1 MQKTFAKYQTPVL
14 LSVLIVAVTAVTVL
28 AGSSPSAVTE
38 MLIRMIAVVG
48 LYIFVGNSGIVSF
61 GHIGFMCIGAY
72 AAGWCTAQ
80 PMFKQM
86 MLSGLPVFLQENQY
100 PFPLALGLAIVLPM
114 MVAWLLG
121 VAIMRLSGMAAAI
134 ASFAFLMIVYSVYS
148 NWDSVTA
155 GVSTIVGI
163 PKVVGPWT
171 AFGFSVLA
179 IFIAWLFQNSRY
191 GLLLKA
197 CRDDAVAAQASAVH
211 LRRMRL
217 IAFVLSAGVTG
228 LAGGLYAQF
237 LGLLA
242 VESFY
247 LTLTFTV
254 IAMLVVGGM
263 SSLTGAVI
271 GVLAVTS
278 VIELLRALEGGVQ
291 VSTVT
296 LALPL
301 GSQEIGLGILLA
313 CALIFRP
320 SGLTGGH
327 ELRILR

>member
-1 MQKTFAKYQTPVL
+1 MQKTFAKYQTPIL
-14 LSVLIVAVTAVTVL
+14 LSGVVIAITATTILVS
-28 AGSSPSAVTE
+28 GSQSVVTE
-38 MLIRMIAVVG
+38 MLIRMIAVIG
-48 LYIFVGNSGIVSF
+48 LYIFVGNSGVISF

-72 AAGWCTAQ
+72 AAGWCAAQ

-86 MLSGLPVFLQENQY
+86 MLSGLPMILQEHQY
-100 PFPLALGLAIVLPM
+100 PMPVALTLSVLLPTVVAWVLGLAI
-114 MVAWLLG
+114 
-121 VAIMRLSGMAAAI
+121 MRLAGMAAAI

-163 PKVVGPWT
+163 PKAVGPWT
-171 AFGFSVLA
+171 ACLFAVGS
-179 IFIAWLFQNSRY
+179 IIAAYLFQISRY

-197 CRDDAVAAQASAVH
+197 CRDDAVAAQASAVN
-211 LRRMRL
+211 LKRMRL
-217 IAFVLSAGVTG
+217 VAFVLSAAVCG

-263 SSLTGAVI
+263 SSLTGAVT
-271 GVLAVTS
+271 GVIAVT
-278 VIELLRALEGGVQ
+278 VIVEVLRQLEGGLTIGA
-291 VSTVT
+291 SSF
-296 LALPL
+296 ALPA
-301 GSQEIGLGILLA
+301 GAQEIGLGLILALA
-313 CALIFRP
+313 LVFRP
-320 SGLTGGH
+320 AGLSGGR
-327 ELRILR
+327 EIAIRR